1 MSNYQ
6 TVKLSSHI
14 NSFFDKAVVGEK
26 TFSSMEYQ
34 FPVDTSFNGGD
45 LIPVYHF
52 EFLPNSIFEV
62 EVDFVLRMETLKHPP
77 FGDLILTIDAYMCY
91 NYQVNVDFPAI
102 FGENYAGAGIAES
115 VELAPLF
122 AITDSSPSTIKIKPG
137 SVADYLFMPTQQNAN
152 LELLADSN
160 DLIVRHYCEV
170 RNTFYRDENLQA
182 QLQYSKLNV
191 YQGYLLDLGSLVPL
205 GVKQLNLNGE
215 YEVVPTSGGYADGS
229 INKALYGEGGNP
241 TITADSPLYIPAR
254 KSSFCANSRP
264 PKAPRFHDYFSSC
277 LPFAQKG
284 EAVLVNFQG
293 GSSVPVNFTSNNLPV
308 TFDIGG
314 PMWRSSGGVFRFNYN
329 SQGVTP
335 DNSQWYLSTRLDSNN
350 GLIGS
355 VQRSRVQVPNNNVDP
370 GEVNGMNLL
379 GSVDPT
385 KISANVNLANSSN
398 IGVSINDLRLSAAMQ
413 QLYEALARGGS
424 RYDEYLRVQ
433 FNLSINDRLG
443 TRPYFIG
450 RITRRLDFFQTAQ
463 TVPTENSPQSSL
475 TAFGYTA
482 TSGRFPRFRTYAN
495 GYCLFMMTVRQINRY
510 PALYPKDKLRRR
522 MADYYQPQL
531 ANIGEQPVYSYE
543 INAFAPLVNANGDR
557 NVFGY
562 QEPFHE
568 YRIQPAQATGL
579 MRKGTAG
586 NMANWTVQD
595 EFDPS
600 LLSIGDKW
608 IESNAEEI
616 INNLIVVPSSY
627 DDDGNAL
634 THQFFGEFLFKI
646 RKVIPMPTFSTPGMD
661 II

>member
-34 FPVDTSFNGGD
+34 IPIDTSFNGGD

-122 AITDSSPSTIKIKPG
+122 AITDSSPSMIKIKPG

-160 DLIVRHYCEV
+160 DLIIRHYCEV
-170 RNTFYRDENLQA
+170 KNTFYRDENLQA

-191 YQGYLLDLGSLVPL
+191 YQGFLLDLGSLVPL

-254 KSSFCANSRP
+254 KSSFCANARP
-264 PKAPRFHDYFSSC
+264 PKAPKFHDYFTSC

-293 GSSVPVNFTSNNLPV
+293 GSSVPVHFGTGDMTTLPSVLKMKNNSSVAPNGTHWLATTVAPGNPTDGDIKVASLP
-308 TFDIGG
+308 TGG
-314 PMWRSSGGVFRFNYN
+314 DVFLAGGIN
-329 SQGVTP
+329 Q
-335 DNSQWYLSTRLDSNN
+335 
-350 GLIGS
+350 I
-355 VQRSRVQVPNNNVDP
+355 
-370 GEVNGMNLL
+370 NLT
-379 GSVDPT
+379 GSVDL
-385 KISANVNLANSSN
+385 SQASN

-463 TVPTENSPQSSL
+463 TTPTENSPQSSL

-522 MADYYQPQL
+522 MADFYQPQL

-586 NMANWTVQD
+586 NMANWTIQD

-608 IESNAEEI
+608 IESNAEEV
-616 INNLIVVPSSY
+616 INNLIVVPSNY

-634 THQFFGEFLFKI
+634 THQFFGEFLFKV